1 MAEQEI
7 DTLNQPDADR
17 SEWDIKTLNYKETL
31 AVLNDETAI
40 EPEFDFDEAILDQI
54 RADKPELKSDES
66 LEAVIAD
73 KYQQILLA
81 RYNKDQEDSNTIN
94 DGIG

>member
-1 MAEQEI
+1 MVEQKI

-17 SEWDIKTLNYKETL
+17 SEWAIKTLNYDETL

-40 EPEFDFDEAILDQI
+40 KPEFDFDDDVLNKI